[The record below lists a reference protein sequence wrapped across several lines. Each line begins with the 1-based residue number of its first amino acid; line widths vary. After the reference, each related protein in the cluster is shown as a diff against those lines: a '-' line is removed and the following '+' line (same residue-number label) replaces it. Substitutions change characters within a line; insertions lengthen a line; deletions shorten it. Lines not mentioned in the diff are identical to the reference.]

1 MGVTKLRGIVLNET
15 KKGEAD
21 KQLTLFTLEEGKAYV
36 YAKGARKLKSRYFS
50 GSAQFDYSD
59 FVVYSP
65 GSFYSATQIDK
76 IADFSGVLSDYD
88 KLIYGNLFLE
98 VIDKTT
104 FPGEANP
111 EILKLLLTALRALEQ
126 GITDNFCIS
135 QAFLFKYM
143 QICGYEPS
151 VQNCY
156 GCGADNSGKVLT
168 RYSADGLLCTD
179 CAVTANTSGI
189 NINPA
194 AIHAINYILNSEIR
208 EAFSYKLD
216 AESKK
221 ILKQASDISLGNLDV
236 SLNSKKF
243 IDEICAE

>member
-1 MGVTKLRGIVLNET
+1 MGVTKLRGIVLNEI

-21 KQLTLFTLEEGKAYV
+21 KQLALFTLEEGKAFV

-59 FVVYSP
+59 FVLYSG

-76 IADFSGVLSDYD
+76 LAGFSGILSDYD
-88 KLIYGNLFLE
+88 KLLYGNLFLE
-98 VIDKTT
+98 LVDKTT

-135 QAFLFKYM
+135 QAFLFKYL
-143 QICGYEPS
+143 QICGYEPAIS
-151 VQNCY
+151 ECA
-156 GCGADNSGKVLT
+156 GCGHVSETALT
-168 RYSADGLLCTD
+168 RYGADGLLCKRCSVD
-179 CAVTANTSGI
+179 APGI
-189 NINPA
+189 SINPA

-208 EAFSYKLD
+208 ESFSYKLD

-221 ILKQASDISLGNLDV
+221 ILKQASDISLRNLGV

-243 IDEICAE
+243 VDEISVE